1 MPVLR
6 IPCPKCHKTLQLPD
20 RRLLGRRGKCA
31 ACGHSF
37 VLKEPESARPP
48 AADAI
53 RHPATETVAAEP
65 ADFLLDLKRKRDQ
78 RRRQAVII
86 GSVTGIVVVGAIVTL
101 YWQLAS
107 RPVATTAARQ
117 IEQPATSPAVSSLA
131 AAVDAKPLSA
141 AVLES
146 NAELAARVRPTQGD
160 PIDLRML
167 PSGVNLV
174 MHLRPAELWSDD
186 PAFRE
191 LRGSLTQTVTDWVQS
206 QLLATCRRTPD
217 QIEEALIGVLLGPTG
232 STPEIAAVV
241 RLTQPARLSDLVEEF
256 RGEPVR
262 PDSSL
267 RLFRSDT
274 VACFIRDEQTF
285 AVCPADLAE
294 DLADWVET
302 PNYNTTDGILQL
314 LRQTDRDRLFTVVF
328 EVEDVRRHEDWLFPA
343 DARPAFR
350 RVLNVLGDECETA
363 CWSIHLNE
371 ELHSELLVRTR
382 VAGAD
387 DILGPRR
394 LAETLS
400 ARITDAPHRLLSGV
414 RQLDPRH
421 SGARRLIGRLPAM
434 IESVRRATVV
444 TTGDRLVEF
453 TTLLPAK
460 AAPNLALATL
470 LTWNESLGDPGASV
484 APSRGVSRAPS
495 LPQTIA
501 ERLQLPVDAEFRRSP
516 LHEAFAYLCSEID
529 AKLEIDGD
537 ALKDAGYTQ
546 NMPQTFNIG
555 VVPVEVAI
563 SRIVGQYDGDGKDEL
578 QMVVIVN
585 ETTKTLHVTTRKFAD
600 QQELTPLDLPS
611 PPE

>member
-1 MPVLR
+1 MSVLR
-6 IPCPKCHKTLQLPD
+6 IPCPKCHKSLQLPD

-37 VLKEPESARPP
+37 VLEEPESARPP
-48 AADAI
+48 AVDAT
-53 RHPATETVAAEP
+53 HNPTPETVASEP
-65 ADFLLDLKRKRDQ
+65 DDLLRDLRRKRVQ

-86 GSVTGIVVVGAIVTL
+86 GSVTGIVVVGAIVAL

-107 RPVATTAARQ
+107 RPVATAATRQ
-117 IEQPATSPAVSSLA
+117 VEQPATPPASATLA
-131 AAVDAKPLSA
+131 AAIDAKPLST
-141 AVLES
+141 AVLKS
-146 NAELAARVRPTQGD
+146 NAELVAGVRPTQGD
-160 PIDLRML
+160 PIDLTML

-174 MHLRPAELWSDD
+174 MHLRPAEFWSDD
-186 PAFRE
+186 PASVE
-191 LRGSLTQTVTDWVQS
+191 LRSSLTQTVTDWIES

-241 RLTQPARLSDLVEEF
+241 RLTQPARLSDLIEEF

-262 PDSSL
+262 PDSTL
-267 RLFRSDT
+267 RLFRGDT
-274 VACFIRDEQTF
+274 LACFIRDEQTF

-294 DLADWVET
+294 DLADWLET
-302 PNYNTTDGILQL
+302 PNYNTTDGVLQL
-314 LRQTDRDRLFTVVF
+314 LRQTDRDRLFSVVF

-363 CWSIHLNE
+363 CWSIHLDDG
-371 ELHSELLVRTR
+371 LHSELLVRTK
-382 VAGAD
+382 VAGAE

-400 ARITDAPHRLLSGV
+400 ARITDAPHQLLSGV

-470 LTWNESLGDPGASV
+470 LTWNESLSNSGAST
-484 APSRGVSRAPS
+484 APSRSAPQTPS
-495 LPQTIA
+495 LPQTLA

-578 QMVVIVN
+578 QMVVIAD
-585 ETTKTLHVTTRKFAD
+585 ESTKTLHVTTRKFAD
-600 QQELTPLDLPS
+600 QQGLTPLDLPS